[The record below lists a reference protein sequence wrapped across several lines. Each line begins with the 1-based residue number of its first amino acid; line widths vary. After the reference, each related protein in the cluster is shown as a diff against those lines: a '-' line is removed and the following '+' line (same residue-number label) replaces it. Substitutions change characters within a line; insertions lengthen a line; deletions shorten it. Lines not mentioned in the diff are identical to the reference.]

1 MGRKD
6 KEKYL
11 LAFILVILGILSR
24 TVFHIGDNVE
34 FVTSATLL
42 SAAYLGKK
50 YALVVPFFIMAVTDV
65 LIGNTNIFM
74 FTWSGYIVI
83 GLMGILKLNFKSK
96 AAGER
101 NLVFKLLTAGG
112 VGIAASFWF
121 YLWTNFGVWFLD
133 NWGMYPRTLSG
144 LVDAYILGLPFFKY
158 NLIGNVVLVPISF
171 FTAETIKTFLSSLNF
186 SGIKLNHKAREN

>member
-1 MGRKD
+1 MGREEK
-6 KEKYL
+6 KKYL

-50 YALVVPFFIMAVTDV
+50 YALVVPFLIMSVTD
-65 LIGNTNIFM
+65 LFIGNTSIFI

-83 GLMGILKLNFKSK
+83 GLMGILKLNFRSK
-96 AAGER
+96 AAGKKS
-101 NLVFKLLTAGG
+101 LVFKLLTAGG

-121 YLWTNFGVWFLD
+121 YLWTNFGVWLLD
-133 NWGMYPRTLSG
+133 NWGMYPRTLFG

-158 NLIGNVVLVPISF
+158 NLMGNVVLVPVSF

-186 SGIKLNHKAREN
+186 SGIKLNHKAGEN